1 MTHRTVI
8 RFSSGALLM
17 ALVLGCA
24 EDPPTVPEGPFLE
37 VTSPGFFGL
46 LEGSTQ
52 QLSATLDGQPATVT
66 WESSNTAVITVTP
79 AGLVTAV
86 GAGNAAATATLT
98 SDPSQ
103 KRSAS
108 FQITSPPT
116 LTSGTPVTA
125 LASTAARGTTR
136 LWKIIVPAGATS
148 LSVTLSGGTGD
159 VDLYVRQG
167 TPPTFT
173 TYACASENGGNSEL
187 CTIASPVAGTWFV
200 MLGLWDPYSG
210 VTLTATVN

>member
-8 RFSSGALLM
+8 RFFSGALLM

-24 EDPPTVPEGPFLE
+24 EDVPTVPEGPFLE
-37 VTSPGFFGL
+37 VTPLNAGL

-52 QLSATLDGQPATVT
+52 QLAASLGGQPAAVT
-66 WESSNTAVITVTP
+66 WASSNTAVITVTA

-98 SDPSQ
+98 SDPTQ
-103 KRSAS
+103 LRSAS
-108 FQITSPPT
+108 FTVTSPPT
-116 LTSGTPVTA
+116 LISGTPVTG
-125 LASTAARGTTR
+125 LASSAARGTQR
-136 LWKIIVPAGATS
+136 LWKVIVPAGATS

-159 VDLYVRQG
+159 VDLYIRQG
-167 TPPTFT
+167 TPPTFST
-173 TYACASENGGNSEL
+173 FACASENGGNTEV
-187 CTIASPVAGTWFV
+187 CTITNPAAGTWFV
-200 MLGLWDPYSG
+200 MLGLWDPYTG